1 MNHTKS
7 TGRLATKTARS
18 RTLRTVLIVP
28 FVLQIFAAVG
38 LVGYLSFKNG
48 QKAVNEIADRLMA
61 EVGSRVE
68 QNLGTY
74 LSVPHQVNQI
84 NAAAIE
90 LSTLNLQDLPVLQ
103 RHFWRQ
109 LQIFDTLTFTG
120 LGLEQRDNLGA
131 ERIDNGSL
139 TLRVSTAASNYDF
152 RTYSTNKSGEIDQ
165 LLNNKTNFD
174 PRTRPWYK
182 AAVAAGK
189 PTWSQIYSNTAGI
202 TAYLGA
208 SMPFYNRQGKLQGV
222 LLTNINLSTIGKFL
236 QSLRIGETGQV
247 FIIERSGMLV
257 ATSTGER
264 PYHTVKKD
272 YGAERVK
279 AIDSKNTFTQTT
291 AKYLAANFKDFQ
303 SLKTSQSLEFDIQGK
318 KQFLQV
324 LPWQDDK
331 GLDWLIVVVVPEA
344 DFMAQINANNTTTI
358 LLCAT
363 ALIVA
368 IIVGVITARW
378 VTKPILSLNDAAKN
392 IAQGEWG
399 KSVIINRD
407 DEVGELANS
416 FNSMAAQLQV
426 SFTEMQALNAELS
439 ESESRL
445 NQILEAVPVGI
456 FVADSSSKPYY
467 VNSRAQDLLG
477 KGIIPTTSEEIRE
490 TYQAYLA
497 GSNEV
502 YPAEK
507 DPIINAFKGASVNVD
522 DMEIRQPDRIIP
534 IEVWGTPIYDDKGKV
549 SYAIAAFADITQ
561 RKQAEKLVAEYN
573 RTLEVQV
580 AERTQELKTALE
592 NLQTTQDELIQSE
605 KMAALGQLVA
615 GVAHEL
621 NTPLGAIRSSAGNM
635 TKFLGQTLTNL
646 PSLFQSLSPAESEN
660 FGELM
665 YRSLQKDMTLTAKE
679 ERKLK
684 RVLISQLEDQDID
697 EADDIADTLV
707 DMGIYEADDF
717 LSLLQ
722 NVDRDRILE
731 MAYKLSEIQ
740 RGTQIINTA
749 ADRASKVVFALK
761 TYARYDSSE
770 AMVQSNITEGIETVL
785 TLYQNNLKHGVEVQ
799 RNFQKIPSILCYVD
813 QLNQVWTNLI
823 HNALQAMDNQGTLTL
838 DIVQEG
844 NDIKVSVTDSGK
856 GIPPEVM
863 PKIFAPFFTTKPPG
877 EGSGLGL
884 DIVRKII
891 DKHRGKIEV
900 ASVPG
905 KTTFTVALPVI
916 PI

>member
-1 MNHTKS
+1 M
-7 TGRLATKTARS
+7 RCC
-18 RTLRTVLIVP
+18 
-28 FVLQIFAAVG
+28 
-38 LVGYLSFKNG
+38 
-48 QKAVNEIADRLMA
+48 
-61 EVGSRVE
+61 
-68 QNLGTY
+68 
-74 LSVPHQVNQI
+74 
-84 NAAAIE
+84 
-90 LSTLNLQDLPVLQ
+90 
-103 RHFWRQ
+103 
-109 LQIFDTLTFTG
+109 FDT
-120 LGLEQRDNLGA
+120 
-131 ERIDNGSL
+131 
-139 TLRVSTAASNYDF
+139 
-152 RTYSTNKSGEIDQ
+152 
-165 LLNNKTNFD
+165 
-174 PRTRPWYK
+174 
-182 AAVAAGK
+182 
-189 PTWSQIYSNTAGI
+189 
-202 TAYLGA
+202 
-208 SMPFYNRQGKLQGV
+208 
-222 LLTNINLSTIGKFL
+222 
-236 QSLRIGETGQV
+236 
-247 FIIERSGMLV
+247 
-257 ATSTGER
+257 
-264 PYHTVKKD
+264 
-272 YGAERVK
+272 
-279 AIDSKNTFTQTT
+279 
-291 AKYLAANFKDFQ
+291 
-303 SLKTSQSLEFDIQGK
+303 
-318 KQFLQV
+318 
-324 LPWQDDK
+324 
-331 GLDWLIVVVVPEA
+331 
-344 DFMAQINANNTTTI
+344 
-358 LLCAT
+358 
-363 ALIVA
+363 A

-392 IAQGEWG
+392 IARGEWG

-416 FNSMAAQLQV
+416 FNSMATQLQV

-456 FVADSSSKPYY
+456 FVADSSGKPYY

-477 KGIIPTTSEEIRE
+477 KGIITTTSEEIRE
-490 TYQAYLA
+490 TYQIYLA
-497 GSNEV
+497 GSNEI

-507 DPIINAFKGASVNVD
+507 DPIISAFQGASVNVD

-561 RKQAEKLVAEYN
+561 RKEAEKLVAEYN

-635 TKFLGQTLTNL
+635 TKFLGQTLTQL
-646 PSLFQSLSPAESEN
+646 PSLFQSFSPAESEN

-684 RVLISQLEDQDID
+684 RVLISQLEDEDID

-731 MAYKLSEIQ
+731 IAYKLSEIQ

-770 AMVQSNITEGIETVL
+770 AMIQSNITEGIETVL
-785 TLYQNNLKHGVEVQ
+785 TLYQNNLKHGVEVH
-799 RNFQKIPSILCYVD
+799 RNFSEIPPIMCYVD
-813 QLNQVWTNLI
+813 
-823 HNALQAMDNQGTLTL
+823 
-838 DIVQEG
+838 
-844 NDIKVSVTDSGK
+844 
-856 GIPPEVM
+856 
-863 PKIFAPFFTTKPPG
+863 
-877 EGSGLGL
+877 
-884 DIVRKII
+884 
-891 DKHRGKIEV
+891 
-900 ASVPG
+900 
-905 KTTFTVALPVI
+905 
-916 PI
+916 